1 MRAEPDRRSQGDT
14 VHSWVNDG
22 SAVWLFVVGAGV
34 LGGILS
40 PAAEV
45 AIARF
50 LPRAGTRPSIP
61 VQITTAAITFA
72 ACAAFSLR
80 LGITFSLPAFLFLA
94 VMGTQLGRIDISR
107 HLLPNPLV
115 LTLLVGG
122 LLLLLLPAF
131 FNKQAADLGRALAGC
146 AILFAAYLILALI
159 SPAGI
164 GMGDVKLAAP
174 IGLYLGYLGWTQ
186 LLYGGLLGFIIN
198 GLVSALAASR
208 NRRIT
213 GAEVAH
219 GPSMLLATTAA
230 ALFVL

>member
-1 MRAEPDRRSQGDT
+1 
-14 VHSWVNDG
+14 
-22 SAVWLFVVGAGV
+22 VWLFVVGAGV

-50 LPRAGTRPSIP
+50 LPRAGIRPSIP

-80 LGITFSLPAFLFLA
+80 LGITLSLPAFVFLA
-94 VMGTQLGRIDISR
+94 VMGTQLGRIDVAR

-115 LTLLVGG
+115 LTLLIGG
-122 LLLLLLPAF
+122 LLLLMLPALF
-131 FNKQAADLGRALAGC
+131 DNQAGELGRALAGGL
-146 AILFAAYLILALI
+146 ILFCAYLILALI

-219 GPSMLLATTAA
+219 GPSMLLATTVA

>member
-1 MRAEPDRRSQGDT
+1 MN
-14 VHSWVNDG
+14 SWVNDG
-22 SAVWLFVVGAGV
+22 SAVWLFIVGAGV
-34 LGGILS
+34 LGGVLS
-40 PAAEV
+40 PAAET

-50 LPRAGTRPSIP
+50 LPRAGARPSIP

-72 ACAAFSLR
+72 VCAAFSFR

-94 VMGTQLGRIDISR
+94 VLGTQLGRIDITR

-115 LTLLVGG
+115 LILLVGG

-131 FNKQAADLGRALAGC
+131 FNKQAADLGRGLAGC
-146 AILFAAYLILALI
+146 VILFAAYLLLALI

-198 GLVSALAASR
+198 GLVSALAAGR
-208 NRRIT
+208 NRRIS

-219 GPSMLLATTAA
+219 GPSMLLATTIV
-230 ALFVL
+230 ALLVI

>member
-1 MRAEPDRRSQGDT
+1 M
-14 VHSWVNDG
+14 HSWVNDG

-198 GLVSALAASR
+198 GLVAVVAVTR
-208 NRRIT
+208 NRRIS

-219 GPSMLLATTAA
+219 GPSMLIAA
-230 ALFVL
+230 AAASLLTL

>member
-50 LPRAGTRPSIP
+50 LPRAGIRPSIP

-80 LGITFSLPAFLFLA
+80 LGITLSLPAFLFLA
-94 VMGTQLGRIDISR
+94 VMGTQLGRIDVAR

-115 LTLLVGG
+115 LTLLIGG
-122 LLLLLLPAF
+122 LLLLMLPALF
-131 FNKQAADLGRALAGC
+131 DNQAGALGRALAGGL
-146 AILFAAYLILALI
+146 ILFFAYLILALI

-198 GLVSALAASR
+198 GLVSALAAGR

-219 GPSMLLATTAA
+219 GPSMLLATTVV
-230 ALFVL
+230 ALFVI

>member
-1 MRAEPDRRSQGDT
+1 M
-14 VHSWVNDG
+14 
-22 SAVWLFVVGAGV
+22 WLFVVGAGV

-198 GLVSALAASR
+198 GLVAVVAVTR
-208 NRRIT
+208 NRRIS

-219 GPSMLLATTAA
+219 GPSMLIAA
-230 ALFVL
+230 AAASLLTL

>member
-1 MRAEPDRRSQGDT
+1 MRAEPDRLSQGDT
-14 VHSWVNDG
+14 VIFWVNDG
-22 SAVWLFVVGAGV
+22 PAAWLFILGAGL

-45 AIARF
+45 AITRF
-50 LPRAGTRPSIP
+50 LPRVGVHPSIP

-80 LGITFSLPAFLFLA
+80 FGMSFSLPAFLFLA
-94 VMGTQLGRIDISR
+94 IMGTQLGRIDIAR

-115 LTLLVGG
+115 LILLVGG
-122 LLLLLLPAF
+122 FVLLLLPALVDDR
-131 FNKQAADLGRALAGC
+131 AGDLARALAGGM
-146 AILFAAYLILALI
+146 ILFSAYLVLALI

-198 GLVSALAASR
+198 GLVSALAASK
-208 NRRIT
+208 NRRIS

-219 GPSMLLATTAA
+219 GPSMLLAATTV
-230 ALFVL
+230 ALSII

>member
-1 MRAEPDRRSQGDT
+1 MN
-14 VHSWVNDG
+14 SWVNDG

-40 PAAEV
+40 PVTEV
-45 AIARF
+45 AITRF
-50 LPRAGTRPSIP
+50 LPRVGVRPSIP

-72 ACAAFSLR
+72 ACAAFSIR
-80 LGITFSLPAFLFLA
+80 FGMSFSLPAFLLLA
-94 VMGTQLGRIDISR
+94 VVGTQLGRIDIAR

-122 LLLLLLPAF
+122 FVLLLLPALVDDRVG
-131 FNKQAADLGRALAGC
+131 DLARALAGGM
-146 AILFAAYLILALI
+146 ILFSAYLLLALI
-159 SPAGI
+159 SPGGI

-174 IGLYLGYLGWTQ
+174 IGLYLGYLGWPQ

-208 NRRIT
+208 NRRIS

-219 GPSMLLATTAA
+219 GPSMLLAAAVA
-230 ALFVL
+230 ALVVV